1 VSATAE
7 PVTRKRY
14 RAYEAVPVSVKVRVG
29 GARLSMGRLSELKVG
44 EVIRLDRAVGA
55 PFDLMVGE
63 VVLAAIEPVACE
75 DRVAFKLVIPEDNS
89 DDPDA

>member
-1 VSATAE
+1 MSATAE

-14 RAYEAVPVSVKVRVG
+14 RAYEAIPVSIRVRVG

-44 EVIRLDRAVGA
+44 ELIRLDRAVGA

-63 VVLAAIEPVACE
+63 VLLAAVEPVACE
-75 DRVAFKLVIPEDNS
+75 ERVAFKLVIPGEKS
-89 DDPDA
+89 DDRDA